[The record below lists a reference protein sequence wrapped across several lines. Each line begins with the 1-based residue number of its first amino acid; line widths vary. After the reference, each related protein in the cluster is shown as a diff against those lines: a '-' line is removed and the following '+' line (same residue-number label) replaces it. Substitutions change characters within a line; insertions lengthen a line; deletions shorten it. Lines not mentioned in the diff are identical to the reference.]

1 MPGAAPACYRRI
13 SQARRS
19 GASFEPAAPS
29 ATCSNSAGGPADRK
43 PEETAMTRMTGGK
56 ALVEMLRRHGVETI
70 FALPGVQNDALFV
83 AFYDAGEALRVI
95 HTRHEQGAAYMAYGY
110 ARATG
115 KSGAYAV
122 VPGPGLLNTTA
133 ALSTAYAT
141 NTPVLCISGQIPSD
155 LIGRGFGLLH
165 EIPDQLGILR
175 TLTKWAARIDHP
187 TQTGKRVNEAFRQ
200 LRDGR
205 PRPVAVEM
213 PLDIMALET
222 EIVLP
227 AAERAPPTTMP
238 DPELIDKAAT
248 LLAAAKKPLLFV
260 GGGAV
265 AASEEVLAIA
275 ETLQAPVVS
284 YTGGKGIVSD
294 HHYLAQSAVAGHE
307 LWREAD
313 VVLAV
318 GTRLHQPQV
327 RWGVDADLKVIRI
340 DIDPTEITRISRPA
354 LGIVAD
360 AKPALAALHNA
371 LDRHNPKRASRKEE
385 LEALK
390 ARTLARLADNLGPQC
405 EYLQA
410 IRAEVPDDGI
420 YVEDLTQVGYVGR
433 VAFPIYHPRT
443 YIHSGYQGTLGSGFA
458 TALGAKVGRPDVPV
472 VSVSGDGGFMYNVQE
487 LSTAV
492 KHGIDIS
499 AIVFADGA
507 YGNVRRMQKVDYGNR
522 LIGVD
527 LHNPQFPKM
536 AESFGA
542 AGVRTTS
549 PDGLRRELAA
559 ALKRRGTTLIE
570 VAVGEMPDPWK
581 HLVLPRVRGG
591 R

>member
-1 MPGAAPACYRRI
+1 
-13 SQARRS
+13 
-19 GASFEPAAPS
+19 
-29 ATCSNSAGGPADRK
+29 
-43 PEETAMTRMTGGK
+43 MTKMTGGK
-56 ALVEMLRRHGVETI
+56 ALVEMLRRHEVDTI

-83 AFYDAGEALRVI
+83 AFYDAGEALRII
-95 HTRHEQGAAYMAYGY
+95 HTRHEQAAAYMAFGY
-110 ARATG
+110 ARASG
-115 KSGAYAV
+115 KVGTYAV

-133 ALSTAYAT
+133 ALATAYAT
-141 NTPVLCISGQIPSD
+141 NAPVLCISGQVPSD

-175 TLTKWAARIDHP
+175 TLTKWAARIEHP
-187 TQTGKRVNEAFRQ
+187 TQTGKLVNEAFRQ

-205 PRPVAVEM
+205 PRPVGLEM
-213 PLDIMALET
+213 APDIMALET
-222 EIVLP
+222 EVTLP
-227 AAERAPPTTMP
+227 GAGELPRDTMP
-238 DPELIDKAAT
+238 DPDLIEKAAV
-248 LLAAAKKPLLFV
+248 LLAEAKKPLLFV
-260 GGGAV
+260 GGGAIT
-265 AASEEVLAIA
+265 AAEEVLAIA
-275 ETLQAPVVS
+275 EMLQAPVVS
-284 YTGGKGIVSD
+284 YTGGKGVVSD
-294 HHYLAQSAVAGHE
+294 RNYLSQSALAGHE
-307 LWREAD
+307 LWRDAD

-327 RWGVDADLKVIRI
+327 RWGVDSDLKLIRI
-340 DIDPTEITRISRPA
+340 DIDPSEIARILRPA

-360 AKPALAALHNA
+360 AKPALAALHSA
-371 LDRHNPKRASRKEE
+371 LERRNPRRPSRRDE

-390 ARTLARLADNLGPQC
+390 ARTLAKLADNLAPQC
-405 EYLQA
+405 AFLEA
-410 IRAEVPDDGI
+410 IRGELPDDGI

-443 YIHSGYQGTLGSGFA
+443 YIHSGYQGTLGFSVA
-458 TALGAKVGRPDVPV
+458 TALGAKVGRPDLPV
-472 VSVSGDGGFMYNVQE
+472 VSISGDGGFMYNVQE

-492 KHGIDIS
+492 KHGIDIV

-507 YGNVRRMQKVDYGNR
+507 YGNVRRMQKEDYGNR

-527 LHNPQFPKM
+527 LHNPNFPRM
-536 AESFGA
+536 AESFGV
-542 AGVRTTS
+542 AGLRTTT
-549 PDGLRRELAA
+549 PDGLRRELGA

>member
-1 MPGAAPACYRRI
+1 MTRLTGGAA
-13 SQARRS
+13 
-19 GASFEPAAPS
+19 
-29 ATCSNSAGGPADRK
+29 
-43 PEETAMTRMTGGK
+43 
-56 ALVEMLRRHGVETI
+56 LVGMLRRHGVDTI

-110 ARATG
+110 ARASG
-115 KSGAYAV
+115 RVGAYAV

-133 ALSTAYAT
+133 ALATAYAT
-141 NTPVLCISGQIPSD
+141 NAPVLCISGQIPSD

-165 EIPDQLGILR
+165 EVPDQLGILQ

-187 TQTGKRVNEAFRQ
+187 TDTGKLVNEAFRQ
-200 LRDGR
+200 LHDGR
-205 PRPVAVEM
+205 PRPVALEM
-213 PLDIMALET
+213 PLDVMALET
-222 EIVLP
+222 EVVLP
-227 AAERAPPTTMP
+227 EAGQASAPTMP
-238 DPELIDKAAT
+238 DPELIDKAAV
-248 LLAAAKKPLLFV
+248 LLAEAKKPLIFV

-265 AASEEVLAIA
+265 AAAEEVLAVG
-275 ETLQAPVVS
+275 EMLQAPVVS

-294 HHYLAQSAVAGHE
+294 RHYLAQSAFAGHE

-318 GTRLHQPQV
+318 GTRLHQPQM
-327 RWGVDADLKVIRI
+327 RWGVDNDLKLIRI
-340 DIDPTEITRISRPA
+340 DVDPREITRILKPA

-360 AKPALAALHNA
+360 AKPALAALHRA
-371 LDRHNPKRASRKEE
+371 LERRSPRRASRKDE
-385 LEALK
+385 LAALK
-390 ARTLARLADNLGPQC
+390 ARSLARLADSLGPQC
-405 EYLQA
+405 AYLEV
-410 IRAEVPDDGI
+410 IRAELPDDGI

-433 VAFPIYHPRT
+433 VAFPVYHPRT
-443 YIHSGYQGTLGSGFA
+443 YIHSGYQGTLGFSFA
-458 TALGAKVGRPDVPV
+458 TALGAKVGRSDRPV
-472 VSVSGDGGFMYNVQE
+472 VSISGDGGFMYNVQE

-492 KHGIDIS
+492 KHGIDIV

-507 YGNVRRMQKVDYGNR
+507 YGNVRRMQKEDYGNR

-527 LHNPQFPKM
+527 LQNPNFPKM
-536 AESFGA
+536 AESFGV
-542 AGVRTTS
+542 AGVRTTT

>member
-1 MPGAAPACYRRI
+1 
-13 SQARRS
+13 
-19 GASFEPAAPS
+19 
-29 ATCSNSAGGPADRK
+29 
-43 PEETAMTRMTGGK
+43 MTRMTGGG
-56 ALVEMLRRHGVETI
+56 ALVEMLRGHGVDTM

-110 ARATG
+110 ARASG
-115 KSGAYAV
+115 KVGAYAV

-133 ALSTAYAT
+133 ALATAYAT
-141 NTPVLCISGQIPSD
+141 NAPVLCISGQIPSD

-165 EIPDQLGILR
+165 EIPDQLGILQK
-175 TLTKWAARIDHP
+175 LTKWAARIDHP
-187 TQTGKRVNEAFRQ
+187 TKTGRLVNEAFRQ
-200 LRDGR
+200 LHDGR
-205 PRPVAVEM
+205 PRPVALEM
-213 PLDIMALET
+213 PLDVMALET
-222 EIVLP
+222 EVALPPAGEAP
-227 AAERAPPTTMP
+227 AAAEP
-238 DPELIDKAAT
+238 DSELIDKAAA
-248 LLAAAKKPLLFV
+248 LLANAKRPLLFV

-265 AASEEVLAIA
+265 AATGEVLAIA
-275 ETLQAPVVS
+275 EMLQAPVVS
-284 YTGGKGIVSD
+284 YTGGKGVVSD
-294 HHYLAQSAVAGHE
+294 RHYLAQSAIAGHE
-307 LWREAD
+307 LWRAAD

-318 GTRLHQPQV
+318 GTRLHQPQL
-327 RWGVDADLKVIRI
+327 RWGIDSNLKVIRV
-340 DIDPTEITRISRPA
+340 DVDPREITRIQRPS

-360 AKPALAALHNA
+360 AKCALAALHDA
-371 LDRHNPKRASRKEE
+371 LGRRNPSRPSRKEE

-390 ARTLARLADNLGPQC
+390 ARSLARLGDTLGPQC
-405 EYLQA
+405 AYLEA
-410 IRAEVPDDGI
+410 IRAELPNEGI

-433 VAFPIYHPRT
+433 VAFPVYHPRT
-443 YIHSGYQGTLGSGFA
+443 YIHSGYQGTLGFSFA
-458 TALGAKVGRPDVPV
+458 TALGAKAGRPDLPV
-472 VSVSGDGGFMYNVQE
+472 VSISGDGGFMYNVQE

-492 KHGIDIS
+492 KHGIDIV

-507 YGNVRRMQKVDYGNR
+507 YGNVRRMQKEDYGNR

-527 LHNPQFPKM
+527 LHNPNFPKM

-581 HLVLPRVRGG
+581 HLILPRVRGVH
-591 R
+591 

>member
-1 MPGAAPACYRRI
+1 
-13 SQARRS
+13 
-19 GASFEPAAPS
+19 
-29 ATCSNSAGGPADRK
+29 
-43 PEETAMTRMTGGK
+43 MTRMTGGQ

-95 HTRHEQGAAYMAYGY
+95 HTRHEQGAAYMAFGY
-110 ARATG
+110 ARASG
-115 KSGAYAV
+115 KVGAYAV

-141 NTPVLCISGQIPSD
+141 NAPVLCISGQVPSE

-165 EIPDQLGILR
+165 EIRDQLGILQ

-187 TQTGKRVNEAFRQ
+187 TQAGKLVNEAFRQ

-205 PRPVAVEM
+205 PRPVGLEM
-213 PLDIMALET
+213 PLDVMALET
-222 EIVLP
+222 EVALP
-227 AAERAPPTTMP
+227 AAEAPPAITTP
-238 DPELIDKAAT
+238 DPVLIDKAAG
-248 LLAAAKKPLLFV
+248 LLARAKKPLLFV

-265 AASEEVLAIA
+265 AAAEEVLAVA
-275 ETLQAPVVS
+275 EMLEAPVVS

-294 HHYLAQSAVAGHE
+294 RHYLAQSAFAGHE

-327 RWGVDADLKVIRI
+327 RWGVDSDLKLIRI
-340 DIDPTEITRISRPA
+340 DIDPTEITRILKPA

-360 AKPALAALHNA
+360 AKPALAALHRELGRN
-371 LDRHNPKRASRKEE
+371 RARRPSRKEE
-385 LEALK
+385 LETLK
-390 ARTLARLADNLGPQC
+390 SRSLAKLADALGPQC

-410 IRAEVPDDGI
+410 IRAELPDDGI

-433 VAFPIYHPRT
+433 VAFPVYRPRT
-443 YIHSGYQGTLGSGFA
+443 YIHSGYQGTLGFGFA
-458 TALGAKVGRPDVPV
+458 TALGAKVGCPDRPVI
-472 VSVSGDGGFMYNVQE
+472 SISGDGGFMYNVQE

-492 KHGIDIS
+492 KHGIDIV

-507 YGNVRRMQKVDYGNR
+507 YGNVRRMQQEDYGNR

-542 AGVRTTS
+542 AGVRTTT
-549 PDGLRRELAA
+549 PEGLRRELAA
-559 ALKRRGTTLIE
+559 ALKRRGTTVIE
-570 VAVGEMPDPWK
+570 VAVGDMPDPWK
-581 HLVLPRVRGG
+581 HLVLPRVRG